1 VGGARWR
8 ELSPYNQ
15 CVQHGALS
23 THTIIVRI
31 GPGYNHIKNLRAGSS
46 VRSDPRRVFN
56 LDFFDQRRALLSC
69 ERRAERPDST
79 YFATSCLGPRSIE
92 LGETSFDGP
101 WAAGTSL

>member
-1 VGGARWR
+1 MGGARWR

-31 GPGYNHIKNLRAGSS
+31 GPGYNHIKNLRASVPIHAESS
-46 VRSDPRRVFN
+46 TSTSSTNVERYCPASDERS
-56 LDFFDQRRALLSC
+56 A
-69 ERRAERPDST
+69 DST
-79 YFATSCLGPRSIE
+79 YFATSCLGPRSVE